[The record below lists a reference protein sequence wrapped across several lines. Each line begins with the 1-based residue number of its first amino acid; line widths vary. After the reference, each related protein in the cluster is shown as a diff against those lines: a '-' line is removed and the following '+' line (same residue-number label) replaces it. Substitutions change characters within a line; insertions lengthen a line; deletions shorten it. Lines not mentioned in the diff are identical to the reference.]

1 MKNKL
6 VYILLLSV
14 FIFSGCS
21 HKIDVASINKDII
34 PSKNS
39 NVKIF
44 LDSKTYYTYDAKQ
57 AKITGY
63 FFKNQNGYLA
73 MNNFIE
79 YIPCDSDNQL
89 YSPFSNVTWTL
100 NRLTNNKAKTIEE
113 ALKQEVIKHN
123 STLLF
128 KNKREFII
136 GNKFA
141 NNLLFAIR
149 EYNEKI
155 ERQDIDKDRIVIP
168 E

>member
-1 MKNKL
+1 MKNIL

-21 HKIDVASINKDII
+21 YKIDTADINRDIV
-34 PSKNS
+34 PSGNNHAKL
-39 NVKIF
+39 F
-44 LDSKTYYTYDAKQ
+44 LESKTYYTYDMQK

-63 FFKNQNGYLA
+63 FFKNKNGYLT
-73 MNNFIE
+73 MSNFVE
-79 YIPCDSDNQL
+79 YIPYDLDDQL

-113 ALKQEVIKHN
+113 ALKQEVLKNN

-128 KNKREFII
+128 KSKREFII

-141 NNLLFAIR
+141 NSLLSAIR
-149 EYNEKI
+149 EYNEKL
-155 ERQDIDKDRIVIP
+155 ERQDNDRSKIVIP
-168 E
+168 K